1 MERIK
6 LFFLKVGLIKLNPA
20 KIRKWARD
28 KNLRLLEY
36 AVNNDDFSCRIQ
48 VAKEIINFEY
58 DFSLPILKRL
68 LHDKV
73 FPVVEASILSLHSF
87 SLSQQMKNEIE
98 SVINAWEKKRVERK
112 KNWNKPAKFNAGLTI
127 DQSQMKR
134 LARLKSQLAKPKG
147 SMSIG

>member
-1 MERIK
+1 MESIK
-6 LFFLKVGLIKLNPA
+6 LFLLKVGLIKLTPA
-20 KIRKWARD
+20 KIRKWAGD

-36 AVNNDDFSCRIQ
+36 AVNNGDFSCRIQ
-48 VAKEIINFEY
+48 VAKEIINFEDDY
-58 DFSLPILKRL
+58 SFPILKRL

-87 SLSQQMKNEIE
+87 SLSQQMKDEIE
-98 SVINAWEKKRVERK
+98 SVINAWEKKREARK

-127 DQSQMKR
+127 DRSQMKR
-134 LARLKSQLAKPKG
+134 LAQLKSQLAKPKG